1 MPVGGHEAGR
11 RALSR
16 RLAHL
21 FALASVPLV
30 LSPAVTRPWSPV
42 DRPAMTGE
50 ANEHPIPGPIQP
62 GFKGEA
68 YPVPGHTEAGEDPN
82 AVPVTLQNADGEV
95 VGTDVVRAG
104 QPRLVEALDDGSG
117 RVAIEWGDGV
127 TAFAARENFWAMPSF
142 VELKD
147 MTVTIDGK
155 TSSLGDSGL
164 VYYNAAVWLFDRRE
178 TAEYDG
184 IGPRAQRFLACEVD
198 TWSMGQQTYTA
209 DLVELGVH
217 QRDRSL
223 IDKGAAGVD
232 WAVAVPI
239 DDAGVHI
246 LHRECDGKT
255 APDYG
260 ATHHTTQWLES
271 MGRAVYLLAASE
283 YAGDFRRKIDSYID
297 RIEVIADRLVAP
309 SNWQQ
314 WEDAIKDENGHDFT
328 HRTFMM
334 AAALGLAST
343 LTDDKNDA
351 AKWSEVA
358 ARIAQRGIE
367 NQTENGVNP
376 ERGGYDVQYQMY
388 GVRLAETYYSTLSPD
403 SGVKP
408 ELEESIDRAIEWM
421 TGRIDKRT
429 GQINIGDSTRICA
442 ETNWWSGKK
451 AEVLYAAETIRA
463 FLLWGQVQS
472 DTGLIDDA
480 ILLDRGEKQFGNE
493 CPAESAS
500 SSGSARGG
508 SAADARGNDRSF
520 ETPIGRLSN
529 RRVLAAAG
537 AGLISFLLL
546 GWLPL
551 ARRSTARNLT
561 VRVGGLVVVF
571 VAAVLVLAA

>member
-11 RALSR
+11 KALSR

-30 LSPAVTRPWSPV
+30 LSPAGTRPWSPV

-68 YPVPGHTEAGEDPN
+68 YPVPEHTEAGEDPN

-164 VYYNAAVWLFDRRE
+164 VYYNPAVWLFDRRE

-217 QRDRSL
+217 QRDRAL

-463 FLLWGQVQS
+463 FLLWGQVRS

-500 SSGSARGG
+500 SSGSASGG

-551 ARRSTARNLT
+551 ARRSTARRLT